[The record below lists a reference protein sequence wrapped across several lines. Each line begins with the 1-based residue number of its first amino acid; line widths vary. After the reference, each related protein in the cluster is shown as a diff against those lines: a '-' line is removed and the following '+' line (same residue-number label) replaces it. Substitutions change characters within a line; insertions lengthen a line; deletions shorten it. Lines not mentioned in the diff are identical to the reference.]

1 MPRPRAGQRRRR
13 SPEAPESAVPE
24 LPETR
29 FSKRIDAA
37 LSAAGRAAS
46 WLWLVLLGVIVV
58 NVTLRYAFGEG
69 RIELEELQWHL
80 NAAAFLAAITYGYRV
95 DAHIRID
102 LVSSRLPPRRRA
114 WMELLGTV
122 LLLLP
127 FLALVLWFGVPF
139 FWHSWAVSEVSASP
153 GGLPWRWLLKALLP
167 LTALFLIAAAAARLS
182 RVWRYL
188 ATGDMAT
195 GDGR

>member
-1 MPRPRAGQRRRR
+1 ML
-13 SPEAPESAVPE
+13 E

-29 FSKRIDAA
+29 LSKRIDGA
-37 LSAAGRAAS
+37 LNCAGRAAS
-46 WLWLVLLGVIVV
+46 WLWLVLLCVIVV

-80 NAAAFLAAITYGYRV
+80 NAAAFLAAIAYGYRV

-102 LVSSRLPPRRRA
+102 LISSRLPPRRRA
-114 WMELLGTV
+114 WIELHGTV
-122 LLLLP
+122 FLLLP
-127 FLALVLWFGVPF
+127 FLALVVWFGAPF

-167 LTALFLIAAAAARLS
+167 LTALVIMAAAVARLS

-188 ATGDMAT
+188 ATGGG
-195 GDGR
+195 GDGQ